1 MGIIDKCMQHCDCTI
16 HEISRGGVGT
26 QLMRGDVMKTQKA
39 LSGALLNTCK
49 TTFILC
55 SGDWGRVLVME
66 EYCYDNMEAF
76 LNEFLNSYQGRNF
89 Q

>member
-1 MGIIDKCMQHCDCTI
+1 MQHIDCTI
-16 HEISRGGVGT
+16 HEILRGGVGT

-39 LSGALLNTCK
+39 LSGSLSNTCK
-49 TTFILC
+49 TIHPFYVM
-55 SGDWGRVLVME
+55 GKVLVME

-76 LNEFLNSYQGRNF
+76 FNEFLNSYQGRNF

>member
-1 MGIIDKCMQHCDCTI
+1 MTSIFVGIIDKCMQHVDCTI

-49 TTFILC
+49 TRFILC
-55 SGDWGRVLVME
+55 NGEGCWLWKSIVMITWRL
-66 EYCYDNMEAF
+66 F
-76 LNEFLNSYQGRNF
+76 LMNF
-89 Q
+89 